1 MKKSGNS
8 RKTNYMKNIAEILG
22 ILDEKSLSK
31 DWLLGEIKRH
41 KIKTRALVS
50 LNTFEILKSCQPK
63 TIEKI
68 FAILKDEDLAIRDV
82 KTLTKTLHWFFIDII
97 DSSDPN
103 LSVKSQARKINAL
116 NVLIQRTDTVKKE
129 NLESLII
136 LPTGDGM
143 AIGFQDSPEKP
154 LRLAIELHK
163 ALRKFNKSQKEKDWI
178 IIRIGIDT
186 GPVYFMKGIGGGEI
200 FWGPGIIMA
209 RRVMDLCG
217 PNQIIASERIA
228 KDLRSLS
235 EENKATMNPIRDKYR
250 IKHGEQLTIYN
261 IFGKDFG
268 NKKIPKTGKISKIK
282 EDEFRK
288 LDYEFD
294 SAEIKLDVTDIKSM
308 ATHHTWIWHVRNIS
322 KEPLDTMYYNVAGDT
337 DKEFEEL
344 NLKISDE
351 KNNQLVVSSREINKL
366 REKEF
371 YVKFK
376 TPLKKSQK
384 GRFLKLEY
392 DWDEPD
398 RNFIYG
404 IPTKCKKFKFTF
416 TAPKKLELKSRMLQK
431 IGGKKRRVDGI
442 PKIKYTKDRVEF
454 SWESPKKYKIEVND
468 EFEFQW

>member
-1 MKKSGNS
+1 M
-8 RKTNYMKNIAEILG
+8 RNIAEILG
-22 ILDEKSLSK
+22 IFDEKSLSK
-31 DWLLGEIKRH
+31 DWLLGELKRY
-41 KIKTRALVS
+41 KIKTRTLDS
-50 LNTFEILKSCQPK
+50 LNIFEILKSCQPE
-63 TIEKI
+63 TVERILS
-68 FAILKDEDLAIRDV
+68 ILKDENLAIRDV

-97 DSSDPN
+97 SSSDPN

-116 NVLIQRTDTVKKE
+116 NMLIERTDTIKRE

-163 ALRKFNKSQKEKDWI
+163 AVRKFNTSQKERDEI

-186 GPVYFMKGIGGGEI
+186 GPVYFMKGIADGKI
-200 FWGPGIIMA
+200 FWGPGLIMA
-209 RRVMDLCG
+209 RRVMDLCE

-235 EENKATMNPIRDKYR
+235 EENKGTMYPIVDKYQ

-268 NKKIPKTGKISKIK
+268 NKKTPKKGKISKIK

-294 SAEIKLDVTDIKSM
+294 SVEIKLDIIDIKSM
-308 ATHHTWIWHVRNIS
+308 TTHHTWIWHVRNTS
-322 KEPLDTMYYNVAGDT
+322 KVPQDTMYYSIAGDT
-337 DKEFEEL
+337 DKQFEEL

-351 KNNQLVVSSREINKL
+351 KNSQLVVSSHETDKP

-371 YVKFK
+371 HVKFK
-376 TPLKKSQK
+376 TPLKKSHK

-392 DWDEPD
+392 DWEEPG
-398 RNFIYG
+398 RNFIYK
-404 IPTKCKKFKFTF
+404 IPTKSRKFKFTF
-416 TAPKKLELKSRMLQK
+416 TAPKKLEIKHRMLQK

-442 PKIKYTKDRVEF
+442 PKIKYSKDRTEF